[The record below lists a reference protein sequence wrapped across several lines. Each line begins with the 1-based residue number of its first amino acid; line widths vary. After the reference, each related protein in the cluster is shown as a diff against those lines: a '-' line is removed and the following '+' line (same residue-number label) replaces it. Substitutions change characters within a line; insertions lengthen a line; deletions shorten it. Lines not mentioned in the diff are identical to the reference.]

1 MSREE
6 ILEKIE
12 SQFAEVQ
19 KLRSELSSLEAK
31 IKKGPPQELIDLRNE
46 VEKLK
51 KKEKK
56 LKKRE
61 EKLPPKYR
69 VPPYYPLDGE
79 PHHLYENQR
88 LFPPPT
94 PAEEITGRVKYIKR
108 EDRVCHPTPFERP
121 QQCRALP
128 IVLARVTINLDESL
142 DNQ

>member
-1 MSREE
+1 MDPGVSVLRRKLSLLRE
-6 ILEKIE
+6 
-12 SQFAEVQ
+12 
-19 KLRSELSSLEAK
+19 
-31 IKKGPPQELIDLRNE
+31 DLVVVDRWRPHPVDVLGE
-46 VEKLK
+46 
-51 KKEKK
+51 
-56 LKKRE
+56 
-61 EKLPPKYR
+61 
-69 VPPYYPLDGE
+69 DGE